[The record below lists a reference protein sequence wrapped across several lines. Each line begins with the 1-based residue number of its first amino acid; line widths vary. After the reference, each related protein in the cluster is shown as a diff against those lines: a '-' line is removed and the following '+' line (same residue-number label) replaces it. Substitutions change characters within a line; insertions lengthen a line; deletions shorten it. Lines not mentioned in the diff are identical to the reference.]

1 MDLFKIRGVL
11 GLDGVDKAKDDLT
24 ATANEGK
31 KTSNVFEK
39 IGTAITKTFKI
50 NKVNEFGVSL
60 ERLNTRVSTQQNKL
74 DLLKQKYA
82 DLYLTQGKNSKEAK
96 ACADEIKKLS
106 KELNDNEKKLN
117 KAKEAAD
124 KYDKSL
130 DKAGN
135 SADKNTPKF
144 SKLNSVMGKIGG
156 VALKAGSAAI
166 SASATA
172 ISFLTK
178 SAVENYAEYEQLV
191 GGVETLF
198 GAGGKSLE
206 EYAKSAGKTVNEVSA
221 EYDKLMTSQQTV
233 LTNAANA
240 YTTAGLSANEY
251 MDTVTSFSASLLQ
264 SLGGDTQAAAEMAD
278 LAITDMADNA
288 NKMGTDMT
296 AVQNAYQGF
305 AKQNYTMLDN
315 LKLGYGGTKEEMQR
329 LIDHANALNA
339 AQGKATDY
347 SIDSFA
353 DIVSAIHDV
362 QTEMDITGTTAKE
375 ASTTIDGSI
384 NSAKAAWQN
393 WLTALGDS
401 NADIQ
406 SKTDELVSA
415 IGTAAGNILPVIGQV
430 LSSLGQAL
438 ATKLPEL
445 LSQAVSFV
453 ISNLPQIVV
462 LGLQLIVALI
472 EGLGQGFNQLISM
485 MDAWAQEA
493 IVTPV
498 RNKVEEF
505 KTTIHEGFETAK
517 SNVLATFDSIKSGI
531 TEKIDAAREK
541 VHEAIETIKSFFD
554 FKWELPPLKLP
565 HISISGKFSL
575 NPPSVPHFGIEWYK
589 KGGIMTDPTMFGFN
603 PMSGKAMV
611 GGEAG
616 AEAIAPID
624 TLKQYVAEAVS
635 GQNQKLT
642 SILEKI
648 ANKLDSIEFTINVTT
663 ELDGATVA
671 RKTYKYYVKEADY
684 RGQQLIKA

>member
-82 DLYLTQGKNSKEAK
+82 DLYLTQGRNSKEAK

-130 DKAGN
+130 DKSGS

-156 VALKAGSAAI
+156 VALKAGTAAV

-198 GAGGKSLE
+198 GTGGKSLE

-240 YTTAGLSANEY
+240 YKTAGLSANEY

-296 AVQNAYQGF
+296 AIQNAYQGF

-329 LIDHANALNA
+329 LIDDANALNA
-339 AQGKATDY
+339 AQGNLTNY
-347 SIDSFA
+347 SIDSYA

-362 QTEMDITGTTAKE
+362 QTQMGITGTTAKE
-375 ASTTIDGSI
+375 ASTTIEGSV

-406 SKTDELVSA
+406 GKTDELVSA
-415 IGTAAGNILPVIGQV
+415 IETAAGNVLPVVEQV
-430 LSSLGQAL
+430 LSSIGQAL

-453 ISNLPQIVV
+453 IANLPQILM
-462 LGLQLIVALI
+462 LGLQLIEALI
-472 EGLGQGFNQLISM
+472 DGLGQGYGQLMSM

-505 KTTIHEGFETAK
+505 KTAIHEGFETAK

-531 TEKIDAAREK
+531 TGKIDAAREK
-541 VHEAIETIKSFFD
+541 VHEAIEKIKSFFQ
-554 FKWELPPLKLP
+554 FSWELPPLKLP

-575 NPPSVPHFGIEWYK
+575 NPPSVPNFGIEWYK
-589 KGGIMTDPTMFGFN
+589 KGGILTDPTMFGFN

-635 GQNQKLT
+635 GQNQRLA

-648 ANKLDSIEFTINVTT
+648 ANKLDRIEFTVNTT
-663 ELDGATVA
+663 IDLDGATVA

-684 RGQQLIKA
+684 RGTQLIKV

>member
-1 MDLFKIRGVL
+1 MEIFKILGTIALSGQDKFNSDMDSASGKGKKLANVL
-11 GLDGVDKAKDDLT
+11 GKGL
-24 ATANEGK
+24 
-31 KTSNVFEK
+31 
-39 IGTAITKTFKI
+39 
-50 NKVNEFGVSL
+50 
-60 ERLNTRVSTQQNKL
+60 
-74 DLLKQKYA
+74 
-82 DLYLTQGKNSKEAK
+82 
-96 ACADEIKKLS
+96 
-106 KELNDNEKKLN
+106 
-117 KAKEAAD
+117 
-124 KYDKSL
+124 
-130 DKAGN
+130 
-135 SADKNTPKF
+135 
-144 SKLNSVMGKIGG
+144 G
-156 VALKAGSAAI
+156 VAAKVGAA
-166 SASATA
+166 AVTAAATA
-172 ISFLTK
+172 IATVTK
-178 SAVENYAEYEQLV
+178 SAVANYAEYEQLV

-198 GAGGKSLE
+198 KD
-206 EYAKSAGKTVNEVSA
+206 SAGTVMQYA
-221 EYDKLMTSQQTV
+221 E
-233 LTNAANA
+233 NA
-240 YTTAGLSANEY
+240 YKTAGLSANEY

-264 SLGGDTQAAAEMAD
+264 SLGGDTAAAADMAD
-278 LAITDMADNA
+278 MAITDMSDNA

-296 AVQNAYQGF
+296 SIQNAYQGF

-329 LIDHANALNA
+329 LIDDANALNA

-375 ASTTIDGSI
+375 ASTTVEGSV

-406 SKTDELVSA
+406 GKTDELVSA
-415 IGTAAGNILPVIGQV
+415 IETAAGNILPVVEQV

-472 EGLGQGFNQLISM
+472 QGLDQGFNQLISM

-505 KTTIHEGFETAK
+505 KTAIQEGFETAK

-531 TEKIDAAREK
+531 AEKIDAAREK
-541 VHEAIETIKSFFD
+541 VHEAIEKIKSFFD

>member
-1 MDLFKIRGVL
+1 MEIFKILGTIALSGQDKFNSDMDSASGKGKKLANVL
-11 GLDGVDKAKDDLT
+11 GKGL
-24 ATANEGK
+24 
-31 KTSNVFEK
+31 
-39 IGTAITKTFKI
+39 
-50 NKVNEFGVSL
+50 
-60 ERLNTRVSTQQNKL
+60 
-74 DLLKQKYA
+74 
-82 DLYLTQGKNSKEAK
+82 
-96 ACADEIKKLS
+96 
-106 KELNDNEKKLN
+106 
-117 KAKEAAD
+117 
-124 KYDKSL
+124 
-130 DKAGN
+130 
-135 SADKNTPKF
+135 
-144 SKLNSVMGKIGG
+144 G
-156 VALKAGSAAI
+156 VAAKVGAA
-166 SASATA
+166 AVTAAATA
-172 ISFLTK
+172 IATVTK

-198 GAGGKSLE
+198 KD
-206 EYAKSAGKTVNEVSA
+206 SAGTVMQYA
-221 EYDKLMTSQQTV
+221 E
-233 LTNAANA
+233 NA
-240 YTTAGLSANEY
+240 YKTAGLSANDY

-264 SLGGDTQAAAEMAD
+264 SLGGDTAAAADMAD
-278 LAITDMADNA
+278 MAITDMSDNA

-296 AVQNAYQGF
+296 SIQNAYQGF

-329 LIDHANALNA
+329 LIDDANALNA

-472 EGLGQGFNQLISM
+472 QGLAQGFNQLISM

-635 GQNQKLT
+635 GQNQKLI

-671 RKTYKYYVKEADY
+671 RKTYKYYIKEADY

>member
-1 MDLFKIRGVL
+1 MEIFKILGTIALSGQNKFNSDMDSASGKGKKLANVL
-11 GLDGVDKAKDDLT
+11 GKGL
-24 ATANEGK
+24 
-31 KTSNVFEK
+31 
-39 IGTAITKTFKI
+39 
-50 NKVNEFGVSL
+50 
-60 ERLNTRVSTQQNKL
+60 
-74 DLLKQKYA
+74 
-82 DLYLTQGKNSKEAK
+82 
-96 ACADEIKKLS
+96 
-106 KELNDNEKKLN
+106 
-117 KAKEAAD
+117 
-124 KYDKSL
+124 
-130 DKAGN
+130 
-135 SADKNTPKF
+135 
-144 SKLNSVMGKIGG
+144 G
-156 VALKAGSAAI
+156 VAAKVGAA
-166 SASATA
+166 AVTAAATA
-172 ISFLTK
+172 IATVTK

-198 GAGGKSLE
+198 KD
-206 EYAKSAGKTVNEVSA
+206 SAGTVMQYA
-221 EYDKLMTSQQTV
+221 E
-233 LTNAANA
+233 NA
-240 YTTAGLSANEY
+240 YKTAGLSANDY

-264 SLGGDTQAAAEMAD
+264 SLGGDTAAAADMAD
-278 LAITDMADNA
+278 MAITDMSDNA

-296 AVQNAYQGF
+296 SIQNAYQGF

-329 LIDHANALNA
+329 LIDDANALNA

-472 EGLGQGFNQLISM
+472 QGLAQGFNQLISM

-531 TEKIDAAREK
+531 ADKIDAAREK
-541 VHEAIETIKSFFD
+541 VHEAIEKIKSFFD

-624 TLKQYVAEAVS
+624 TLKQYVTEAVS
-635 GQNQKLT
+635 GQNQKVE

>member
-1 MDLFKIRGVL
+1 MEIFKILGTIALSGQDKFNSDMDSASGKGKKLANVL
-11 GLDGVDKAKDDLT
+11 GKGLGVAAKVGAAAVSAA
-24 ATANEGK
+24 ATAVGYLIKEG
-31 KTSNVFEK
+31 TSAY
-39 IGTAITKTFKI
+39 G
-50 NKVNEFGVSL
+50 
-60 ERLNTRVSTQQNKL
+60 
-74 DLLKQKYA
+74 
-82 DLYLTQGKNSKEAK
+82 
-96 ACADEIKKLS
+96 
-106 KELNDNEKKLN
+106 
-117 KAKEAAD
+117 
-124 KYDKSL
+124 
-130 DKAGN
+130 
-135 SADKNTPKF
+135 
-144 SKLNSVMGKIGG
+144 
-156 VALKAGSAAI
+156 
-166 SASATA
+166 
-172 ISFLTK
+172 
-178 SAVENYAEYEQLV
+178 EYEQLV

-198 GAGGKSLE
+198 KD
-206 EYAKSAGKTVNEVSA
+206 SAGTVMQYA
-221 EYDKLMTSQQTV
+221 E
-233 LTNAANA
+233 NA
-240 YTTAGLSANEY
+240 YKTAGLSANDY

-264 SLGGDTQAAAEMAD
+264 SLGGDTAAAADMAD
-278 LAITDMADNA
+278 MAITDMSDNA

-296 AVQNAYQGF
+296 SIQNAYQGF

-329 LIDHANALNA
+329 LIDDANALNA

-375 ASTTIDGSI
+375 ASTTVEGSV

-406 SKTDELVSA
+406 GKTDELVSA
-415 IGTAAGNILPVIGQV
+415 IETAAGNILPVVEQV

-472 EGLGQGFNQLISM
+472 QGLDQGFNQLISM

-505 KTTIHEGFETAK
+505 KTAIHEGFETAK

-531 TEKIDAAREK
+531 AEKIDAARDK
-541 VHEAIETIKSFFD
+541 VQEAIEKIKSFFD

-648 ANKLDSIEFTINVTT
+648 ANKLNSIEFTINVTT

>member
-1 MDLFKIRGVL
+1 MEIFKILGTIALSGQDKFNSDMDSASGKGKKLANVL
-11 GLDGVDKAKDDLT
+11 GKGL
-24 ATANEGK
+24 
-31 KTSNVFEK
+31 
-39 IGTAITKTFKI
+39 
-50 NKVNEFGVSL
+50 
-60 ERLNTRVSTQQNKL
+60 
-74 DLLKQKYA
+74 
-82 DLYLTQGKNSKEAK
+82 
-96 ACADEIKKLS
+96 
-106 KELNDNEKKLN
+106 
-117 KAKEAAD
+117 
-124 KYDKSL
+124 
-130 DKAGN
+130 
-135 SADKNTPKF
+135 
-144 SKLNSVMGKIGG
+144 G
-156 VALKAGSAAI
+156 VAAKVGAA
-166 SASATA
+166 AVTAAATA
-172 ISFLTK
+172 IATVTK

-198 GAGGKSLE
+198 KD
-206 EYAKSAGKTVNEVSA
+206 SAGTVMQYA
-221 EYDKLMTSQQTV
+221 E
-233 LTNAANA
+233 NA
-240 YTTAGLSANEY
+240 YKTAGLSANDY

-264 SLGGDTQAAAEMAD
+264 SLGGDTAAAADMAD
-278 LAITDMADNA
+278 MAITDMSDNA

-296 AVQNAYQGF
+296 SIQNAYQGF

-329 LIDHANALNA
+329 LIDDANALNA

-472 EGLGQGFNQLISM
+472 QGLAQGFNQLISM

-624 TLKQYVAEAVS
+624 TLKQYVTEAVS
-635 GQNQKLT
+635 GQNQKVE

>member
-1 MDLFKIRGVL
+1 MEIFKILGTIALSGQDKFNSDIDSASGKGKKLANVL
-11 GLDGVDKAKDDLT
+11 GKGL
-24 ATANEGK
+24 
-31 KTSNVFEK
+31 
-39 IGTAITKTFKI
+39 
-50 NKVNEFGVSL
+50 
-60 ERLNTRVSTQQNKL
+60 
-74 DLLKQKYA
+74 
-82 DLYLTQGKNSKEAK
+82 
-96 ACADEIKKLS
+96 
-106 KELNDNEKKLN
+106 
-117 KAKEAAD
+117 
-124 KYDKSL
+124 
-130 DKAGN
+130 
-135 SADKNTPKF
+135 
-144 SKLNSVMGKIGG
+144 G
-156 VALKAGSAAI
+156 VAAKVGAA
-166 SASATA
+166 AVTAAATA
-172 ISFLTK
+172 IAAVTK

-198 GAGGKSLE
+198 KD
-206 EYAKSAGKTVNEVSA
+206 SAGTVMQYA
-221 EYDKLMTSQQTV
+221 E
-233 LTNAANA
+233 NA
-240 YTTAGLSANEY
+240 YKTAGLSANDY

-264 SLGGDTQAAAEMAD
+264 SLGGDTAAAADMANM
-278 LAITDMADNA
+278 AITDMSDNA

-296 AVQNAYQGF
+296 SIQNAYQGF

-329 LIDHANALNA
+329 LIDDANALNA

-375 ASTTIDGSI
+375 ASTTIEGSI

-406 SKTDELVSA
+406 AKTDELVSA
-415 IGTAAGNILPVIGQV
+415 IGTAVHNILPVVEQV
-430 LSSLGQAL
+430 LSSIGQAL

-453 ISNLPQIVV
+453 ISNLPQIVI

-472 EGLGQGFNQLISM
+472 QGLDQGFNQLISM

-505 KTTIHEGFETAK
+505 KTTIREGFETAK

-531 TEKIDAAREK
+531 AEKIDAAREK
-541 VHEAIETIKSFFD
+541 VHEAIEKIKSFFD

-635 GQNQKLT
+635 AQN
-642 SILEKI
+642 SGIVAVLEKI
-648 ANKLDSIEFTINVTT
+648 LAAIESMDTNMGENLRDALDNTSLSVNNREFGRLVR
-663 ELDGATVA
+663 AV
-671 RKTYKYYVKEADY
+671 V
-684 RGQQLIKA
+684 

>member
-1 MDLFKIRGVL
+1 MEIFKILGTIALSGQDKFNSDMDSASGKGKKLANVL
-11 GLDGVDKAKDDLT
+11 GKGLGVAAKVGAAAVSAA
-24 ATANEGK
+24 ATAVGYLIKEG
-31 KTSNVFEK
+31 TS
-39 IGTAITKTFKI
+39 AY
-50 NKVNEFGVSL
+50 S
-60 ERLNTRVSTQQNKL
+60 
-74 DLLKQKYA
+74 
-82 DLYLTQGKNSKEAK
+82 
-96 ACADEIKKLS
+96 
-106 KELNDNEKKLN
+106 
-117 KAKEAAD
+117 
-124 KYDKSL
+124 
-130 DKAGN
+130 
-135 SADKNTPKF
+135 
-144 SKLNSVMGKIGG
+144 
-156 VALKAGSAAI
+156 
-166 SASATA
+166 
-172 ISFLTK
+172 
-178 SAVENYAEYEQLV
+178 EYEQLV
-191 GGVETLF
+191 GGVKTLF
-198 GAGGKSLE
+198 GTEATSVQEYAASVGKSTSDVL
-206 EYAKSAGKTVNEVSA
+206 G
-221 EYDKLMTSQQTV
+221 EYDQLLAAQQTV
-233 LTNAANA
+233 FANA
-240 YTTAGLSANEY
+240 DQAYKTAGLSANEY
-251 MDTVTSFSASLLQ
+251 METVTGFSAALIS
-264 SLGGDTQAAAEMAD
+264 SLGGDTVAAANMAD
-278 LAITDMADNA
+278 MAITDMSDNA
-288 NKMGTDMT
+288 NKMGSDMT
-296 AVQNAYQGF
+296 SIQNAYQGF

-329 LIDHANALNA
+329 LIDDANALNA
-339 AQGKATDY
+339 AQGNLTEY
-347 SIDSFA
+347 SIDSYA

-362 QTEMDITGTTAKE
+362 QTEMGITGTTAKE
-375 ASTTIDGSI
+375 ASSTVQGSV

-406 SKTDELVSA
+406 GKTDELVSA

-453 ISNLPQIVV
+453 ISNLPQIVI

-531 TEKIDAAREK
+531 AEKIDAAREK
-541 VHEAIETIKSFFD
+541 VHEAIEKIKSFFD
-554 FKWELPPLKLP
+554 FSWELPPLKLP

>member
-1 MDLFKIRGVL
+1 MEIFKILGTIALSGQDKFNSDMDSASGKGKKLANVL
-11 GLDGVDKAKDDLT
+11 GKGL
-24 ATANEGK
+24 
-31 KTSNVFEK
+31 
-39 IGTAITKTFKI
+39 
-50 NKVNEFGVSL
+50 
-60 ERLNTRVSTQQNKL
+60 
-74 DLLKQKYA
+74 
-82 DLYLTQGKNSKEAK
+82 
-96 ACADEIKKLS
+96 
-106 KELNDNEKKLN
+106 
-117 KAKEAAD
+117 
-124 KYDKSL
+124 
-130 DKAGN
+130 
-135 SADKNTPKF
+135 
-144 SKLNSVMGKIGG
+144 G
-156 VALKAGSAAI
+156 VAAKVGAA
-166 SASATA
+166 AVTAAATA
-172 ISFLTK
+172 IATVTK

-198 GAGGKSLE
+198 KD
-206 EYAKSAGKTVNEVSA
+206 SAGTVMQYA
-221 EYDKLMTSQQTV
+221 E
-233 LTNAANA
+233 NA
-240 YTTAGLSANEY
+240 YKTAGLSANDY

-264 SLGGDTQAAAEMAD
+264 SLGGDTAAAADMAD
-278 LAITDMADNA
+278 MAITDMSDNA

-296 AVQNAYQGF
+296 SIQNAYQGF

-329 LIDHANALNA
+329 LIDDANALNA

-472 EGLGQGFNQLISM
+472 QGLAQGFNQLISM

-642 SILEKI
+642 SVLEKI